1 MFLKKNTTTRLLAL
15 SFMLNFA
22 VVQPVCSTITYAA
35 TRDSDYHTIENTTSK
50 KIQSSREFLYKP
62 YKSNAERQAEAEAL
76 RQQQAEEEA
85 RRKAEQE
92 AQAQAQQA
100 QAQAAT
106 VAGGPAVSM
115 PSADYD
121 ANMAEAKER
130 LQQMMKDHPHKSNFN
145 NAEERQTETLSA
157 RIANQLS
164 DKDKEVLLNT
174 YRSVDEQDEKYR
186 VMAGEVCKAAGLSET
201 ECLKRNKM
209 LSIQNCLWG
218 ELSHVEAS
226 GEEYENAKKTAMD
239 TCLYV
244 LQSEENSEVPDG
256 GILAGLKN
264 FYDSWNEQYKENA
277 PDALKLVL
285 GDSLAEVGVTAGLTV
300 LSLASF
306 GISAGALAT
315 LRTAKAGAKIASKAD
330 KLAGLVGKSP
340 NLTGKFTSTLSND
353 TRAALELA
361 DDAVFKKMSARE
373 LEAAQTL
380 RINGYGVKNASSTK
394 ELAEEAFG
402 AGSSKAKLFEKAI
415 ETVARDEK
423 KIHFNALERTR
434 SNYAKVA
441 AVDLAAGKA
450 VNAAGAGEHLDH
462 NIESSSYDVAKVDK
476 ALHNEE
482 FAKLLES
489 KRDNA
494 EITRIAKA
502 VSTSAHNSS
511 VATQISDQVEA
522 NLGGVDVHETPQ
534 EHRQAFSAA
543 HKRDATSF
551 TSGSIDTFIKKH
563 PQKISAGLRSLGITP
578 EDVDKY
584 QD

>member
-1 MFLKKNTTTRLLAL
+1 MFLKKNKKTRLLMLAI
-15 SFMLNFA
+15 MLNFT

-35 TRDSDYHTIENTTSK
+35 TRDSDYHTIENTPSK

-62 YKSNAERQAEAEAL
+62 YKSDAERQAEAEAL

-85 RRKAEQE
+85 RRKAEQ
-92 AQAQAQQA
+92 

-106 VAGGPAVSM
+106 VAGGTSGVPALSM
-115 PSADYD
+115 PGSADYD
-121 ANMAEAKER
+121 ANMAAAKER
-130 LQQMMKDHPHKSNFN
+130 LQQMMKDHPRKQSNFN
-145 NAEERQTETLSA
+145 NPEERKTEALSA

-174 YRSVDEQDEKYR
+174 YRSAGEQDEKYR
-186 VMAGEVCKAAGLSET
+186 TMAADVCKAAGLSES
-201 ECLKRNKM
+201 ECMKRNKM

-277 PDALKLVL
+277 PDALKLIL

-450 VNAAGAGEHLDH
+450 VNAAGVGEYLDH
-462 NIESSSYDVAKVDK
+462 NIENSSYDVAKVDK

-494 EITRIAKA
+494 EITRIAKS

-511 VATQISDQVEA
+511 TAAQISDTVES

-551 TSGSIDTFIKKH
+551 TKGSIDTFIKNH
-563 PQKISAGLRSLGITP
+563 PQKISAGLKTLGITP